1 MPRVSRVSS
10 SLRSLVARRRWSEE
24 VARRVIQA
32 GERSALSWP
41 QFAAELGVDLAR
53 LYRWRRR
60 LGVSGAAAP
69 ATAATT
75 SFLPLIPSGGAEA
88 PDAEIEI
95 VTEGGRRVRI
105 GAAVPAELATAVLR
119 AVMC

>member
-1 MPRVSRVSS
+1 MPRVSTVSS

-24 VARRVIQA
+24 IACRVIQA

-60 LGVSGAAAP
+60 LGVSRAAAP
-69 ATAATT
+69 STT
-75 SFLPLIPSGGAEA
+75 FLPLIASGDAEA

-105 GAAVPAELATAVLR
+105 GAAVPPELATAVLR